1 MQILHRP
8 VCLKTLEENLAR
20 GGYVG
25 LVDATLAGE
34 GGVLGSCLGPHLS
47 LLPPIFLAPAPAH
60 IQVLI
65 EQALPG
71 RLPCV

>member
-1 MQILHRP
+1 MP
-8 VCLKTLEENLAR
+8 EEDTWAS
-20 GGYVG
+20 

-65 EQALPG
+65 EQAAARKAAMCLI
-71 RLPCV
+71 

>member
-1 MQILHRP
+1 M
-8 VCLKTLEENLAR
+8 
-20 GGYVG
+20 G

-65 EQALPG
+65 EQAAARKAAMCLI
-71 RLPCV
+71 